1 MDLIDISIT
10 QAMGNT
16 MIKQKKMMVAC
27 RRRVDDLT
35 RRRGWG
41 ALSAILGLLSESMD

>member
-1 MDLIDISIT
+1 MSIT

-27 RRRVDDLT
+27 KRTVESLI
-35 RRRGWG
+35 RRRG
-41 ALSAILGLLSESMD
+41 